1 MIQDLESGRLAN
13 EYKDKKIT
21 SDDSVIV
28 FAGREVLIGRDDD
41 NNLSLPIFSDFSKY
55 IEEGKLSK
63 SDFQYAFEIAG
74 CNYFLLLS
82 YKIDIDAVNKEE
94 NVDITS
100 ENKVQCGKNFNYE
113 KVSSIRQLISK
124 DICFAVMTAYHLYI
138 WYRDNQFCGRC
149 GCRVKHDN
157 VERML
162 KCEKCGNMIY
172 PKIAPAVIVAVTD
185 GDRILMTKYALTREY
200 QKYALIAGFTEIG
213 ETAEETV
220 QREVMEEVG
229 IHVKNIKYYKSQPWG
244 IASNLLMGFFAEL
257 DGDKTIKLDEDELSC
272 AEWFK
277 RENMPAHDDGISLT
291 REMMGVFE
299 DKEKF
304 DVLSKKSS

>member
-41 NNLSLPIFSDFSKY
+41 NNLSLPIFSDFRKY

-63 SDFQYAFEIAG
+63 SDFQYVFEIAG

-82 YKIDIDAVNKEE
+82 YKIDIDAVNKKE

-149 GCRVKHDN
+149 GCRVKH
-157 VERML
+157 
-162 KCEKCGNMIY
+162 
-172 PKIAPAVIVAVTD
+172 

-304 DVLSKKSS
+304 DALSKKSS